1 MGVVYLATDPVLRLV
16 AVKALRHGV
25 TGETSRRRLTR
36 EFETMRLIH
45 SPFVAEVLDADVDHE
60 PPYIVTRYV
69 PGRTVEDV
77 VGQDGPMTGPAL
89 MRLARGLACA
99 LTAVHGAGIVHR
111 DLKPANVMLV
121 SGEPVVIDFGIAQA
135 LDSTR
140 LTQSGMLMGTPGYL
154 APEVIEGSASGPAA
168 DVHSWAATV
177 AFAATGRPPFGSGSY
192 EAIFYRIVNG
202 QADLATM
209 PATLL
214 PVVLHAL
221 ARDPSRRPSAAE
233 LTERIAA
240 LDPAA
245 LVPDLAPT
253 IPPGMARADPRTQ
266 TYADPRQAQG
276 GGWGAGRAGAG
287 AVGAGAGGL
296 AGGELGA
303 AGLGAGAAG
312 MGAAG
317 LGAGAGGLGAG
328 AGGLAASR
336 PAAGVAVGGA
346 RAYPDNFADLLP
358 PVQYQPQPAFARP
371 AGVALPP
378 GAQPWPGPPGAGPL
392 GPGPSGQGQPWPGPA
407 GSGPPGTAAAGRPAA
422 QARSAR
428 TPLVLAVM
436 ATAIAVS
443 ILLPIAGT
451 AAALALLIGLRSA
464 DLTSSWLTRR
474 RSRASRPVGMAAAIA
489 YVPVAVLRSLLNLI
503 VKLPLALVFAA
514 TAAAVSLLAVSD
526 GTRAGGVAAGAL
538 VACYGLGPGSARCR
552 RPLSK
557 FFGAVTGSGP
567 SAVVAFIGMTA
578 LAVGTVAAAIS
589 VPPYVWP
596 ALHLT
601 EYVQHLP
608 LVRTLTG
615 LPSDFTRWR
624 IRLGPVTKWLG

>member
-45 SPFVAEVLDADVDHE
+45 SPFVAEVIDANVEHE

-77 VGQDGPMTGPAL
+77 VAADGPLTGRAL
-89 MRLARGLACA
+89 MRLAGGLANA

-154 APEVIEGSASGPAA
+154 APEVIEGSPSGPAA
-168 DVHSWAATV
+168 DVHSWAATI

-202 QADLATM
+202 QPDLATM

-221 ARDPSRRPSAAE
+221 ARDPSRRPSAPE
-233 LTERIAA
+233 LAERIAA

-253 IPPGMARADPRTQ
+253 IPPGMARPDPRTQ
-266 TYADPRQAQG
+266 TYVDPRQAQG
-276 GGWGAGRAGAG
+276 AGQRAGGAG
-287 AVGAGAGGL
+287 ALGA
-296 AGGELGA
+296 GA
-303 AGLGAGAAG
+303 AGLGAA
-312 MGAAG
+312 AAG
-317 LGAGAGGLGAG
+317 LGVAGAAAGGLGA
-328 AGGLAASR
+328 AR
-336 PAAGVAVGGA
+336 PAAGVAVGGG
-346 RAYPDNFADLLP
+346 RPYPDNFADLLP
-358 PVQYQPQPAFARP
+358 PVHYQPQPAFAP
-371 AGVALPP
+371 VGVAVPP
-378 GAQPWPGPPGAGPL
+378 GAQPWPGSPGAGPL
-392 GPGPSGQGQPWPGPA
+392 GPGPPGQGQPWPGPA
-407 GSGPPGTAAAGRPAA
+407 GTRAPGAGTAAGPASQGRP
-422 QARSAR
+422 AR

-443 ILLPIAGT
+443 ILLPVAGT
-451 AAALALLIGLRSA
+451 AAALALLVGLRSTE
-464 DLTSSWLTRR
+464 LTSSWLAGRR
-474 RSRASRPVGMAAAIA
+474 ARAGRTAGVAAAIA
-489 YVPVAVLRSLLNLI
+489 FVPAAVLRSLLNLV
-503 VKLPLALVFAA
+503 VKLPLALLFAA
-514 TAAAVSLLAVSD
+514 TAAAISLLAVPD
-526 GTRAGGVAAGAL
+526 GTRAGGYAAGAL

-552 RPLSK
+552 RPLSR
-557 FFGAVTGSGP
+557 FFGAVTRSGP
-567 SAVVAFIGMTA
+567 SAVVVFIGMTA
-578 LAVGTVAAAIS
+578 LAVGAVATAIS
-589 VPPYVWP
+589 VPPAIWPVVHLSQYV
-596 ALHLT
+596 
-601 EYVQHLP
+601 EHLP
-608 LVRTLTG
+608 LVRAITG
-615 LPSDFTRWR
+615 LPDDFTRWR
-624 IRLGPVTKWLG
+624 VRLGPVTRWLGL

>member
-36 EFETMRLIH
+36 EFETMRLVH
-45 SPFVAEVLDADVDHE
+45 SPFVAEVLDANVDHE

-77 VGQDGPMTGPAL
+77 VAQDGPLTGPAL

-154 APEVIEGSASGPAA
+154 APEVIEGSPSGPAA
-168 DVHSWAATV
+168 DVHSWAATI

-202 QADLATM
+202 QPDLATM

-253 IPPGMARADPRTQ
+253 IPPGMPRPDPRTQ
-266 TYADPRQAQG
+266 TYVDPRHAQG
-276 GGWGAGRAGAG
+276 GGWGARGAG

-296 AGGELGA
+296 
-303 AGLGAGAAG
+303 
-312 MGAAG
+312 
-317 LGAGAGGLGAG
+317 GAGGLGAG
-328 AGGLAASR
+328 AGAAGLGGGAGGPGTGAGGAAAGGLGPGR
-336 PAAGVAVGGA
+336 PAAGVAVGGG

-358 PVQYQPQPAFARP
+358 PVQYQPQPALARP
-371 AGVALPP
+371 TGVALPP

-407 GSGPPGTAAAGRPAA
+407 GPGQPGAGTAGRPAA

-451 AAALALLIGLRSA
+451 AAALALLVGLRSA
-464 DLTSSWLTRR
+464 DLTSSWRAGRR
-474 RSRASRPVGMAAAIA
+474 GRAGRPGGVAAAIA
-489 YVPVAVLRSLLNLI
+489 FVPVAVLRSLLNLI
-503 VKLPLALVFAA
+503 VKLPLALLFAA
-514 TAAAVSLLAVSD
+514 TAAAISLLAAAD
-526 GTRAGGVAAGAL
+526 ATRAGGYAAGAL

-557 FFGAVTGSGP
+557 FFGAVTGSAP
-567 SAVVAFIGMTA
+567 SAVVAFIGITA

-596 ALHLT
+596 AIHLSQF
-601 EYVQHLP
+601 VQHLP

-615 LPSDFTRWR
+615 LPNEFTRWR
-624 IRLGPVTKWLG
+624 IRLGPITRWLGL

>member
-36 EFETMRLIH
+36 EFETMRLVH
-45 SPFVAEVLDADVDHE
+45 SPFVAEVIDANVEHE

-77 VGQDGPMTGPAL
+77 VAADGPLTGRAL
-89 MRLARGLACA
+89 MRLAGGLAYA

-154 APEVIEGSASGPAA
+154 APEVIEGSPSGPAA
-168 DVHSWAATV
+168 DVHSWAATI

-202 QADLATM
+202 QPDLATM
-209 PATLL
+209 PAPLL

-221 ARDPSRRPSAAE
+221 ARDPSRRPTAAE
-233 LTERIAA
+233 LAERIAA

-253 IPPGMARADPRTQ
+253 IPPGMARPDPRTQ
-266 TYADPRQAQG
+266 TYVDPRQARG
-276 GGWGAGRAGAG
+276 GGRGAGGAGAG
-287 AVGAGAGGL
+287 A
-296 AGGELGA
+296 LGA
-303 AGLGAGAAG
+303 
-312 MGAAG
+312 
-317 LGAGAGGLGAG
+317 GAGAGGLGAG
-328 AGGLAASR
+328 AAGLGVAGAGAAAGGLGTAR
-336 PAAGVAVGGA
+336 PAAGVAVGGG

-358 PVQYQPQPAFARP
+358 PVQYQPQPAFAGP
-371 AGVALPP
+371 AAVALPP

-392 GPGPSGQGQPWPGPA
+392 GPGPPGQGQPWPGPA
-407 GSGPPGTAAAGRPAA
+407 GTGAPGTGTAGRPAS

-436 ATAIAVS
+436 ATVIAVS

-451 AAALALLIGLRSA
+451 AAALALLVGLRST
-464 DLTSSWLTRR
+464 DLTSSWLAGR
-474 RSRASRPVGMAAAIA
+474 RSRAGRTVGVAAAIA
-489 YVPVAVLRSLLNLI
+489 FVPVAVLRSLLNLI
-503 VKLPLALVFAA
+503 VKLPLALLFAA
-514 TAAAVSLLAVSD
+514 TAAALSLLAVPD
-526 GTRAGGVAAGAL
+526 GTRAGGYAAGAL

-557 FFGAVTGSGP
+557 FFGAVTRSGP
-567 SAVVAFIGMTA
+567 TAVVAFIGMTA
-578 LAVGTVAAAIS
+578 LAVGTVATALS
-589 VPPYVWP
+589 VPPVIWP
-596 ALHLT
+596 VIHLSNYL
-601 EYVQHLP
+601 EHLP
-608 LVRTLTG
+608 LIKTLTG
-615 LPSDFTRWR
+615 LPGDFARWR
-624 IRLGPVTKWLG
+624 VRLGPVTRWLGL

>member
-36 EFETMRLIH
+36 EFETMRLVH
-45 SPFVAEVLDADVDHE
+45 SPFVAEVIDANVEHE

-77 VGQDGPMTGPAL
+77 VAADGPLSGRAL
-89 MRLARGLACA
+89 MRLAGGLASA

-154 APEVIEGSASGPAA
+154 APEVIEGSPSGPAA
-168 DVHSWAATV
+168 DVHSWAATI

-202 QADLATM
+202 QPDLATM

-233 LTERIAA
+233 LADRIAA

-253 IPPGMARADPRTQ
+253 IPPGAARPDPRTQ
-266 TYADPRQAQG
+266 TYVDPRQVQG
-276 GGWGAGRAGAG
+276 GGRGAAGAG
-287 AVGAGAGGL
+287 A
-296 AGGELGA
+296 
-303 AGLGAGAAG
+303 
-312 MGAAG
+312 

-328 AGGLAASR
+328 AAGLGVAGAAAGGLGRAQ
-336 PAAGVAVGGA
+336 PAAGVAVGGG
-346 RAYPDNFADLLP
+346 RPYPDNFADLLP
-358 PVQYQPQPAFARP
+358 PVQYQPQPAFAGP
-371 AGVALPP
+371 GAVALPP
-378 GAQPWPGPPGAGPL
+378 GAQPWPGAPGAGPL
-392 GPGPSGQGQPWPGPA
+392 GPRPPGQGQPWPGPA
-407 GSGPPGTAAAGRPAA
+407 GTGAPGTGTAGRPAS

-436 ATAIAVS
+436 ATVIAVS

-451 AAALALLIGLRSA
+451 AAALALLVGLRSA
-464 DLTSSWLTRR
+464 DLTSSWLAGR
-474 RSRASRPVGMAAAIA
+474 RSRAGRTVGVAAAIA
-489 YVPVAVLRSLLNLI
+489 FVPAAVLRSLLNLI
-503 VKLPLALVFAA
+503 VKLPLALLFAA
-514 TAAAVSLLAVSD
+514 TAAALSLLAVPD
-526 GTRAGGVAAGAL
+526 GTRAGGYAAGAL

-557 FFGAVTGSGP
+557 FFGAVTRTGP
-567 SAVVAFIGMTA
+567 TAVVAFIGMTA
-578 LAVGTVAAAIS
+578 LAVGTVATALS
-589 VPPYVWP
+589 VPPAIWPVIHLSQYV
-596 ALHLT
+596 
-601 EYVQHLP
+601 EHLP

-615 LPSDFTRWR
+615 LPGDFARWR
-624 IRLGPVTKWLG
+624 VRLGPVTRWLGL

>member
-36 EFETMRLIH
+36 EFETMRLVH
-45 SPFVAEVLDADVDHE
+45 SPFVAEVIDANVDHE

-77 VGQDGPMTGPAL
+77 VAQDGPMTGRAL
-89 MRLARGLACA
+89 MRLASGLACA

-154 APEVIEGSASGPAA
+154 APEVIEGSPSGPAA
-168 DVHSWAATV
+168 DVHSWAATI

-202 QADLATM
+202 QPDLASM

-233 LTERIAA
+233 LAERIAT

-253 IPPGMARADPRTQ
+253 IPPGMPRPDPRTQ
-266 TYADPRQAQG
+266 TYVDPRHAQG
-276 GGWGAGRAGAG
+276 AGGAGAG
-287 AVGAGAGGL
+287 GVGAGAGGL
-296 AGGELGA
+296 GA
-303 AGLGAGAAG
+303 AGL
-312 MGAAG
+312 GAAG

-328 AGGLAASR
+328 AGGGGAGGLGAGR
-336 PAAGVAVGGA
+336 PAAGVAVGGP

-358 PVQYQPQPAFARP
+358 PVQYQPQPALNRP

-378 GAQPWPGPPGAGPL
+378 GAQPWPGPPGSGPL
-392 GPGPSGQGQPWPGPA
+392 GPGPPGQGQPWPGPA
-407 GSGPPGTAAAGRPAA
+407 GPGQAGAGAAGRPAA

-451 AAALALLIGLRSA
+451 AAALALLVGLRTV
-464 DLTSSWLTRR
+464 DLTSSWLAGR
-474 RSRASRPVGMAAAIA
+474 RSRAGRTVGVAAAVA
-489 YVPVAVLRSLLNLI
+489 FVPVAVLRSLLNLI
-503 VKLPLALVFAA
+503 LKLPLALLFAA
-514 TAAAVSLLAVSD
+514 TAAAVSLLAVPNAS
-526 GTRAGGVAAGAL
+526 RAGGYAAGAL

-557 FFGAVTGSGP
+557 FFGAVTGSAP

-589 VPPYVWP
+589 VPPYIWP
-596 ALHLT
+596 VIHLSHF
-601 EYVQHLP
+601 VQHLP

-615 LPSDFTRWR
+615 LPSDFTQWR
-624 IRLGPVTKWLG
+624 VRLGPVTKWLGL

>member
-36 EFETMRLIH
+36 EFETMRLVH
-45 SPFVAEVLDADVDHE
+45 SPFVAEVIDANVEHE

-77 VGQDGPMTGPAL
+77 VAQDGPLTGRAL
-89 MRLARGLACA
+89 MRLAGGLANA

-154 APEVIEGSASGPAA
+154 APEVIEGSPSGPAA
-168 DVHSWAATV
+168 DVHSWAATI

-202 QADLATM
+202 QPDLATM

-214 PVVLHAL
+214 PLVLHAL

-233 LTERIAA
+233 LAERIAA

-253 IPPGMARADPRTQ
+253 IPPGMSQPDPRTQ
-266 TYADPRQAQG
+266 TYVDPRQAPG
-276 GGWGAGRAGAG
+276 AAWGGAGP
-287 AVGAGAGGL
+287 V
-296 AGGELGA
+296 
-303 AGLGAGAAG
+303 
-312 MGAAG
+312 
-317 LGAGAGGLGAG
+317 GAGAGGLGAG
-328 AGGLAASR
+328 AAGLGVAGAAAAGLGSAR
-336 PAAGVAVGGA
+336 PAAGVAVGGG
-346 RAYPDNFADLLP
+346 RPYPDNFADLLP
-358 PVQYQPQPAFARP
+358 PVQYQAPPAFASP

-378 GAQPWPGPPGAGPL
+378 GAQPWPGAPGSGPL
-392 GPGPSGQGQPWPGPA
+392 GPGPPGQGQPWPGPA
-407 GSGPPGTAAAGRPAA
+407 GTGLRGSGTAASPAS

-436 ATAIAVS
+436 ATVVAVS
-443 ILLPIAGT
+443 ILLPVAGT
-451 AAALALLIGLRSA
+451 AAALALLVALRST
-464 DLTSSWLTRR
+464 DLTGTWLAGR
-474 RSRASRPVGMAAAIA
+474 RSRPGRTAGVAAAIA
-489 YVPVAVLRSLLNLI
+489 FMPVAVLRSLLNL
-503 VKLPLALVFAA
+503 VFKLPLALLFAA
-514 TAAAVSLLAVSD
+514 TAAAISLLAVQD
-526 GTRAGGVAAGAL
+526 GTRAGGFAAGAF

-557 FFGAVTGSGP
+557 FFGAVTRSGP
-567 SAVVAFIGMTA
+567 STVVVFIGMTA
-578 LAVGTVAAAIS
+578 LAVGTVATAFS
-589 VPPYVWP
+589 VPPVIWP
-596 ALHLT
+596 VIHLSQWV
-601 EYVQHLP
+601 EHLP
-608 LVRTLTG
+608 IVRAITG
-615 LPSDFTRWR
+615 LPGDFARWR
-624 IRLGPVTKWLG
+624 IRLGPVTRWLGL

>member
-1 MGVVYLATDPVLRLV
+1 MGVVYLATDPLLRLV

-36 EFETMRLIH
+36 EFETMRLVH
-45 SPFVAEVLDADVDHE
+45 SPFVAEVIDANVEHE

-77 VGQDGPMTGPAL
+77 VAQDGPLTGRAL
-89 MRLARGLACA
+89 MRLAGGLAYA
-99 LTAVHGAGIVHR
+99 LTAVHAAGIVHR

-154 APEVIEGSASGPAA
+154 APEVIEGSPSGPAA
-168 DVHSWAATV
+168 DVHSWAATI
-177 AFAATGRPPFGSGSY
+177 AFAVTGRPPFGSGSY

-202 QADLATM
+202 QPDLATM

-233 LTERIAA
+233 LAERIAA

-253 IPPGMARADPRTQ
+253 IPPGTSRPDPRTQ
-266 TYADPRQAQG
+266 TYVDPRPARG
-276 GGWGAGRAGAG
+276 AGAG
-287 AVGAGAGGL
+287 ALRAGAGGL
-296 AGGELGA
+296 
-303 AGLGAGAAG
+303 GAG
-312 MGAAG
+312 G

-328 AGGLAASR
+328 AGGLGAGAGGLGASR

-358 PVQYQPQPAFARP
+358 PVQYQPQPALAGS

-378 GAQPWPGPPGAGPL
+378 GAQPWPGPPGSGPL

-407 GSGPPGTAAAGRPAA
+407 GSGPPGAAAAGRPAA
-422 QARSAR
+422 AARSAR

-451 AAALALLIGLRSA
+451 AAALALLVGLRSA
-464 DLTSSWLTRR
+464 DLTSSWLTGR
-474 RSRASRPVGMAAAIA
+474 RSRAARPVGMAAAIA
-489 YVPVAVLRSLLNLI
+489 FVPVAVLRSVLNLI

-526 GTRAGGVAAGAL
+526 ATRAGGYAAGAV

-557 FFGAVTGSGP
+557 FFGAVTRTAP

-589 VPPYVWP
+589 VPPDVWP
-596 ALHLT
+596 AIHLSQF
-601 EYVQHLP
+601 VQHLP

-615 LPSDFTRWR
+615 LPNDFARWR
-624 IRLGPVTKWLG
+624 VRLGPVTKWLG

>member
-36 EFETMRLIH
+36 EFETMRLVH
-45 SPFVAEVLDADVDHE
+45 SPFVAEVLDANVEHE

-154 APEVIEGSASGPAA
+154 APEVIEGSPSGPAA

-202 QADLATM
+202 QPDLATM

-221 ARDPSRRPSAAE
+221 ARDPSQRPSAAD
-233 LTERIAA
+233 LAERIAT

-253 IPPGMARADPRTQ
+253 IPPGMARPDPRTQ
-266 TYADPRQAQG
+266 THVDPRQAQG

-287 AVGAGAGGL
+287 AVGAGA
-296 AGGELGA
+296 
-303 AGLGAGAAG
+303 AGL
-312 MGAAG
+312 
-317 LGAGAGGLGAG
+317 GAGGLGAG
-328 AGGLAASR
+328 GLGAGVGGLGAGR
-336 PAAGVAVGGA
+336 PAAGIAVGGA

-358 PVQYQPQPAFARP
+358 PVQYQPQPALARP

-392 GPGPSGQGQPWPGPA
+392 GPGPSGPGQPWPGPA
-407 GSGPPGTAAAGRPAA
+407 GPGQPGTAAAGRPAA

-451 AAALALLIGLRSA
+451 AAALALLVGLRSA
-464 DLTSSWLTRR
+464 DLTSSWLTGR
-474 RSRASRPVGMAAAIA
+474 RSRAARPVGMAAAIA
-489 YVPVAVLRSLLNLI
+489 FVPVAVLRSVLNLI

-526 GTRAGGVAAGAL
+526 ATRAGGYAAGAL

-557 FFGAVTGSGP
+557 FFGAVTGSAP

-589 VPPYVWP
+589 VPPDVWP
-596 ALHLT
+596 AIHLS
-601 EYVQHLP
+601 EFVQHLP
-608 LVRTLTG
+608 IIRTLTG
-615 LPSDFTRWR
+615 LPNDFTRWR
-624 IRLGPVTKWLG
+624 VQLGPVTKWLG